1 MTPTGSKQRPTATRD
16 PKESTTRTR
25 PRQRA
30 PPFRYWGKRSPKR
43 QTKQAL
49 AIASLSGW
57 RSVSRLLA
65 TVVTIDNKAVDR
77 GGCGCWT
84 WRNLC
89 SLGTPHLCPYLHQR
103 RLFTRAP
110 TLTLRRNISATEA
123 DIWKNRTQA
132 QTNTSREIS
141 WHEKTT
147 RIAIKVRFYRVQSA
161 VWWKLSD
168 FVTPEVCRVWQK
180 RIAVQTK
187 GRRERK
193 RKGKEE
199 EGKERGRERK
209 WSEVLWSGG
218 RTDKFSNKL
227 AGDVA
232 CLGGSMVEHQP
243 RLLGSRVWFPAG
255 AFAIFS
261 VSAKAS
267 LPISLSPFPFLFLS
281 LPLPFPSSS
290 SPFDLSFAL

>member
-1 MTPTGSKQRPTATRD
+1 MRSIDVSWQSETMTPTGSKQRPTATRD

-65 TVVTIDNKAVDR
+65 TVVTIDNKAIDR
-77 GGCGCWT
+77 GGCGRWT

-123 DIWKNRTQA
+123 DIWKNRAQA
-132 QTNTSREIS
+132 QRNTSREIS

-147 RIAIKVRFYRVQSA
+147 RIAIKARFYRVQSA
-161 VWWKLSD
+161 VWWKLTD
-168 FVTPEVCRVWQK
+168 FVTPEVCRVCQK
-180 RIAVQTK
+180 RIAVTK
-187 GRRERK
+187 LLPARARSHSPLLASCMTRLK
-193 RKGKEE
+193 TAKPTRIKGEP
-199 EGKERGRERK
+199 
-209 WSEVLWSGG
+209 LSGG
-218 RTDKFSNKL
+218 GMDDENSE
-227 AGDVA
+227 G
-232 CLGGSMVEHQP
+232 E
-243 RLLGSRVWFPAG
+243 
-255 AFAIFS
+255 
-261 VSAKAS
+261 
-267 LPISLSPFPFLFLS
+267 LF
-281 LPLPFPSSS
+281 
-290 SPFDLSFAL
+290 

>member
-1 MTPTGSKQRPTATRD
+1 MRSIDVSWQSEVMTPTGSKQRPTGTPD
-16 PKESTTRTR
+16 PNESTTRTR

-49 AIASLSGW
+49 AIASLSSC

-77 GGCGCWT
+77 GGCGRWT

-132 QTNTSREIS
+132 QRNTSREIS

-147 RIAIKVRFYRVQSA
+147 RIAIKARFYRVQSA

-180 RIAVQTK
+180 RIAV
-187 GRRERK
+187 ERN
-193 RKGKEE
+193 
-199 EGKERGRERK
+199 
-209 WSEVLWSGG
+209 L
-218 RTDKFSNKL
+218 
-227 AGDVA
+227 
-232 CLGGSMVEHQP
+232 
-243 RLLGSRVWFPAG
+243 
-255 AFAIFS
+255 S
-261 VSAKAS
+261 VRNYPCAVQ
-267 LPISLSPFPFLFLS
+267 LPS
-281 LPLPFPSSS
+281 
-290 SPFDLSFAL
+290 